1 MKLFSVLTACFLPF
15 AYASQT
21 PNGCPTFTIGQ
32 LVNTSSGTIVGHAA
46 PNHPEVSEYLGIPF
60 GQAPVRDLRFAAPVK
75 YVGSSIINAST
86 FGFSCVPQ
94 RSSPPSGT
102 YLKPETIA
110 ASNIT
115 AVGLQFFNLVSNPP
129 GVAYDEDCLFLNVW
143 SKPQTGERK
152 KAVMVFIHGGGF
164 NGGTSSLPIQNGA
177 ALADKEDVI
186 IVSFKSLLNLD
197 SYRLSILGFPGNPD
211 TQNNL
216 AILDQR
222 LAMEFVRDNIENFGG
237 DPARITLFGQSAGAM
252 STDFY
257 SYAWASDPIAAGI
270 IAQSGTVHSFGL
282 PYTQEAAA
290 SNWYNTTAALGCG
303 NASTNSTEIL
313 TCMRKVEVDA
323 LMSAIPNTGLNAI
336 LSPFGPTADN
346 SIIFSNYTQR
356 TPASIPILLGNTDY
370 EGGLFRTQLALAN
383 TTFPD
388 WAWDAYN
395 LAGFT
400 CPSGLRANHSLASN
414 NPTWRYRYH
423 GIFPNTN
430 ISSEGGAYHG
440 AELPILFG
448 TADLFGKSTAIEEEI
463 ASYIQGAWTTFA
475 KDPTK
480 GLLTYG
486 EGWPLYDPT
495 KETLVRLAYEDR
507 VGSNLAFPLIYAED
521 EGCRVANFTALIY
534 QFLGPLL
541 GS

>member
-1 MKLFSVLTACFLPF
+1 MKLFGVLTAWFLSF
-15 AYASQT
+15 ASASQAPDDCP
-21 PNGCPTFTIGQ
+21 PNNFTVGQ
-32 LVNTSSGTIVGHAA
+32 IVNTSSGNILGHAA

-60 GQAPVRDLRFAAPVK
+60 GQTPVGDLRFAAPVK

-86 FGFSCVPQ
+86 FSWGFSCVPQ

-102 YLKPETIA
+102 SFKPETIA

-115 AVGLQFFNLVSNPP
+115 AVGLQFFNLVSDSP

-143 SKPQTGERK
+143 SKTQTGERK

-177 ALADKEDVI
+177 ALTAKEDVI
-186 IVSFKSLLNLD
+186 IVSFN
-197 SYRLSILGFPGNPD
+197 YRLSILGFPGNPN

-216 AILDQR
+216 ALLDQR
-222 LAMEFVRDNIENFGG
+222 FAMDFVRDNIENFGG

-257 SYAWASDPIAAGI
+257 SYACASDPIAAGI

-290 SNWYNTTAALGCG
+290 SNWYGTTAALGCG

-323 LMSAIPNTGLNAI
+323 LMKAIPNTGLNAI
-336 LSPFGPTADN
+336 LSLFGPTADN
-346 SIIFSNYTQR
+346 TIIFSDYTQR
-356 TPASIPILLGNTDY
+356 TPANIPVLIGNTDY
-370 EGGLFRTQLALAN
+370 EGGLFRTQLALSN

-395 LAGFT
+395 LAGYT
-400 CPSGLRANHSLASN
+400 CPSGLRANH
-414 NPTWRYRYH
+414 R
-423 GIFPNTN
+423 
-430 ISSEGGAYHG
+430 GAYDG
-440 AELPILFG
+440 AELPVLFG
-448 TADLFGKSTAIEEEI
+448 TADSFGKSTAIEEEI

-480 GLLTYG
+480 GLLSYAD
-486 EGWPLYDPT
+486 GWPLYDPT
-495 KETLVRLAYEDR
+495 KETLVRLAYEDK
-507 VGSNLAFPLIYAED
+507 VGSNLAFPLVYGEY
-521 EGCRVANFTALIY
+521 EGCCVANFTALIY